1 MHAKANSSKSTIV
14 TRNASAGE
22 SPLRGAVSRGRRLM
36 QSAACLL
43 IGSALLAGCGN
54 TTTNGSGPKTP
65 TESSDNSGQ
74 AAPAFTLDTIDG
86 QQVSLADYKGK
97 VVLIDFWSTTCKPCL
112 QEMPELVEIYKARK
126 DKGFEILAIATDPPE
141 TVANVRPVAKN
152 HGMIF
157 PVLLDEESEVMD
169 LYNPKGTLPF
179 TLIVN
184 RSGNIVLKRAS
195 YTPGDVESAKKL
207 VEAID
212 AAIAEK

>member
-1 MHAKANSSKSTIV
+1 M
-14 TRNASAGE
+14 
-22 SPLRGAVSRGRRLM
+22 SRSQTL
-36 QSAACLL
+36 AAAALCGLL
-43 IGSALLAGCGN
+43 SAGCGN
-54 TTTNGSGPKTP
+54 TTANGNAPATP
-65 TESSDNSGQ
+65 TADSDSDSAGQ
-74 AAPAFTLDTIDG
+74 AAPNFSLDTING
-86 QQVSLADYKGK
+86 EQVNLADYKGK

-126 DKGFEILAIATDPPE
+126 SKGFEVLAIATDPPE

-179 TLIVN
+179 TLVVN
-184 RSGNIVLKRAS
+184 RAGNIVLKRAS
-195 YTPGDVESAKKL
+195 YTPGDVASAKKL

-212 AAIAEK
+212 KAIAAK